1 MVYPKL
7 RVVLIAPEG
16 SAMLRHYSKLIFVT
30 TLSIY
35 EDHLMLTTVKV
46 KVQDVTVPVA
56 FFLHS
61 HRLDNEYAYFF
72 KTLKDL
78 SGDWMSPS
86 TIIGDQ
92 EDGLRIAAEQVFPS
106 ATYNI
111 DYFCF
116 MQANTQWLQR
126 NQGDCHVKAF
136 IGHLRELI
144 WALSPNTLQHK
155 LNNFTSIWTKRFAPF
170 ARYFDQQWVRHC
182 NPALWAAFGRP
193 AGLPMGDQHFEDW
206 NQRLQTLFFVDVHM
220 PIDYVVRS
228 LHKEWQ
234 HHWTLIAK
242 QNPAVL
248 LHVSA
253 SSSFASAINNNTLAG
268 TEFSTPTTSSSSS
281 SFVTTTP
288 DCIVLDS
295 SPEPSPPPSPLP
307 FVSIGLVPPTRTRC
321 ECGDG
326 FVNQSCSIKH
336 CISCC
341 SSSPTHCTVAGHQ
354 MAKASHRKSPSS
366 SSANCSPPVN

>member
-1 MVYPKL
+1 
-7 RVVLIAPEG
+7 
-16 SAMLRHYSKLIFVT
+16 MLRHYSELIFVT
-30 TLSIY
+30 TLSIC

-72 KTLKDL
+72 KTLKAL
-78 SGDWMSPS
+78 SGDWMRPS
-86 TIIGDQ
+86 AIIGDQ

-106 ATYNI
+106 AMYNI

-126 NQGDCHVKAF
+126 NQGDRHVKVF
-136 IGHLRELI
+136 TGHLRELV
-144 WALSPNTLQHK
+144 WASSLNTLQHK
-155 LNNFTSIWTKRFAPF
+155 LNNFAPIWTKRFAPF
-170 ARYFDQQWVRHC
+170 VRYFDQQWVRHC

-193 AGLPMGDQHFEDW
+193 VGQPLGDQHFEDW
-206 NQRLQTLFFVDVHM
+206 NQRLQNLIFVHIHM

-228 LHKEWQ
+228 LHTEWQ
-234 HHWTLIAK
+234 HHWTLIAR

-253 SSSFASAINNNTLAG
+253 SSSFALTINNTLAD
-268 TEFSTPTTSSSSS
+268 TEFSTPATSSSSSS
-281 SFVTTTP
+281 SFVTTTATP
-288 DCIVLDS
+288 ECIVLDS

-307 FVSIGLVPPTRTRC
+307 FASLGPVPVTPTRTRC

-341 SSSPTHCTVAGHQ
+341 SLSPTHCAVSGHQ
-354 MAKASHRKSPSS
+354 MAKAAHLKSPNS
-366 SSANCSPPVN
+366 SSANCFPPVN